1 MLQLRDVRAAH
12 GSVLA
17 LHGVSLE
24 VPEGAVVALL
34 GANGAGKSSTL
45 HTIAGL
51 LPLAAGSIRYG
62 GRSIDGL
69 AAEARVRA
77 GIALVPEG
85 RMLFGQLTVRDNLQ
99 LGAYVRRDRAGIARD
114 LEQACARFPV
124 LAQRRD
130 DLAALLSGGEQQQL
144 AIARALMSRPRLLL
158 LDDPSLGLAPLVLRE
173 VFAALAELSRDG
185 VTVLLA
191 DQNANLALGIAS
203 SGYVLEN
210 GRVAL
215 RGSADAL
222 RRNDRVRRAYL
233 GD

>member
-1 MLQLRDVRAAH
+1 M
-12 GSVLA
+12 
-17 LHGVSLE
+17 
-24 VPEGAVVALL
+24 
-34 GANGAGKSSTL
+34 
-45 HTIAGL
+45 
-51 LPLAAGSIRYG
+51 
-62 GRSIDGL
+62 
-69 AAEARVRA
+69 
-77 GIALVPEG
+77 
-85 RMLFGQLTVRDNLQ
+85 Q

>member
-85 RMLFGQLTVRDNLQ
+85 RMLFG
-99 LGAYVRRDRAGIARD
+99 
-114 LEQACARFPV
+114 
-124 LAQRRD
+124 
-130 DLAALLSGGEQQQL
+130 
-144 AIARALMSRPRLLL
+144 
-158 LDDPSLGLAPLVLRE
+158 
-173 VFAALAELSRDG
+173 
-185 VTVLLA
+185 
-191 DQNANLALGIAS
+191 
-203 SGYVLEN
+203 
-210 GRVAL
+210 
-215 RGSADAL
+215 
-222 RRNDRVRRAYL
+222 
-233 GD
+233 